1 MKTIFTLI
9 LLTSFLGIFAQPK
22 AGIGTKSAALSISE
36 NQPYSI
42 SRVYPN
48 PVKDIVNIEVVTTSS
63 ENIRISLFNIMGVE
77 VKVWEPFYIPEGVQL
92 LNLNLSEFKSGVY
105 IIKFTNGNRVISQ
118 VIRKS

>member
-22 AGIGTKSAALSISE
+22 AGIGTKSASISISE

-63 ENIRISLFNIMGVE
+63 ENIRVSLFNIMGVE
-77 VKVWEPFYIPEGVQL
+77 VKVWEPFYIPEGGRL

-105 IIKFTNGNRVISQ
+105 IIKITNGNRVISQ